1 MLSLHQLRC
10 FLTVYELGSLTAAAE
25 ELGYAQ
31 PSISEQ
37 IRTLEK
43 SIGLQLFRRVGRGVV
58 PTTVADTLRP
68 HAEATIA
75 AAEEALRAVQR
86 VKAFETGTIRFGM
99 FGSARL
105 YVSATLVT
113 DVLERYPGVRVEI
126 IGLNSSEV
134 LEDLRRGRI
143 EAALIAAPP
152 TSEGLEVLPVAR
164 DELVY
169 VSMDPERTATPVTA
183 RRLAE
188 AQLVMADT
196 SYRATDSMRLALRK
210 MLHEAG
216 HNPQTRIEVE
226 DVETAIELTG
236 RGLADTVVHRGRGHG
251 AGAAARAGRDLDGAA
266 AAPVRDVR
274 DRAPRERDALPRR
287 PADDRARGRPDQ
299 GGGGTDPLR
308 SATGSDRSGP

>member
-1 MLSLHQLRC
+1 MLSPHQLTC
-10 FLTVYELGSLTAAAE
+10 FLTTYEHGSLTAAAE

-37 IRTLEK
+37 IRSLER
-43 SIGLQLFRRVGRGVV
+43 SLGVQLFRRVGRGVV

-68 HAEATIA
+68 HAERVLA
-75 AAEEALRAVQR
+75 AVSDARDAVQS
-86 VKAFETGTIRFGM
+86 VKSFETGTIRFGM

-152 TSEGLEVLPVAR
+152 TNEGLEVLPVAR

-188 AQLVMADT
+188 ASLVMADT
-196 SYRATDSMRLALRK
+196 SYRATDSMRLSLRR

-236 RGLADTVVHRGRGHG
+236 RGLADTVVHRG
-251 AGAAARAGRDLDGAA
+251 AAAELVPRLAPGATWTELRPRQYETFAIVHRVNATLSPAAQLMIELAVARIRAVAEPIL
-266 AAPVRDVR
+266 
-274 DRAPRERDALPRR
+274 
-287 PADDRARGRPDQ
+287 
-299 GGGGTDPLR
+299 
-308 SATGSDRSGP
+308 

>member
-1 MLSLHQLRC
+1 M
-10 FLTVYELGSLTAAAE
+10 E
-25 ELGYAQ
+25 
-31 PSISEQ
+31 
-37 IRTLEK
+37 
-43 SIGLQLFRRVGRGVV
+43 LFRRVGRGVV

-105 YVSATLVT
+105 YVSATLVS

-126 IGLNSSEV
+126 IGQNSSEV

-164 DELVY
+164 DEMVY

-188 AQLVMADT
+188 ARLVLADT

-226 DVETAIELTG
+226 DVETAIELAG
-236 RGLADTVVHRGRGHG
+236 RGLADTVVHRGAAGG
-251 AGAAARAGRDLDGAA
+251 AGARGWR
-266 AAPVRDVR
+266 
-274 DRAPRERDALPRR
+274 
-287 PADDRARGRPDQ
+287 RARPGPCCGRAS
-299 GGGGTDPLR
+299 TRR
-308 SATGSDRSGP
+308 SRSCTGSTRRCPPPPS

>member
-1 MLSLHQLRC
+1 MHQLRC

-37 IRTLEK
+37 IRGLEK

-134 LEDLRRGRI
+134 LEELRRGRI

-152 TSEGLEVLPVAR
+152 TSEGLQVVPVAR
-164 DELVY
+164 DEMVY
-169 VSMDPERTATPVTA
+169 VSMDPERTASPVTA

-188 AQLVMADT
+188 ARLVLADT

-216 HNPQTRIEVE
+216 YNPQTRIEVE

-236 RGLADTVVHRGRGHG
+236 RGLADTVVHRGRGRR
-251 AGAAARAGRDLDGAA
+251 AGAAAGPGRDLDGAA
-266 AAPVRDVR
+266 AATVRDVR
-274 DRAPRERDALPRR
+274 DRAPRQRDALPCR
-287 PADDRARGRPDQ
+287 PADDRAGGRPDQ
-299 GGGGTDPLR
+299 VGRRADPLR
-308 SATGSDRSGP
+308 SALTGSDRSGA